1 MIFTFSSSH
10 CEVVSYHLAFKFQ
23 CGKRKEKKRPNCENI
38 SETMST
44 TTGKAESEVTDPEKF
59 SGLSNGGDS
68 GSEDESSDDDDDDLS
83 QEMIRRMVQMR
94 LQGPEKKEKP
104 KVGKIKQAC
113 THRHRTLV

>member
-1 MIFTFSSSH
+1 
-10 CEVVSYHLAFKFQ
+10 
-23 CGKRKEKKRPNCENI
+23 
-38 SETMST
+38 MSTTTT